1 MLKLRNHPFTTTISI
16 STFLLSDRT
25 LVESKLITLQ
35 DVSVTATALA
45 GARGNHGVQTA
56 GLELSLDGGLDLAVV
71 SEASSLLLLDTVALL
86 LLLGGLS
93 LGLASPA
100 DGLAVVSLVPLS
112 EGGGVNLD
120 DGRLGEGVGTD
131 QFVVRRVVHDTNDT
145 GLAGNALRSPREVAG
160 LETEGTELL
169 VTTTGT
175 DKVDSLVTKTGVG
188 GLATLVERSVGWSPV
203 RICSLPLCF
212 QSPSTSNVNESV
224 SGIPLLAVEGAL
236 RTGGRA
242 LVTRVA
248 RNTHVGV

>member
-45 GARGNHGVQTA
+45 GARGNNGVQTA

-71 SEASSLLLLDTVALL
+71 SEASRLLLLDAVALL

-145 GLAGNALRSPREVAG
+145 GLAGNTLRSPREVAG

>member
-1 MLKLRNHPFTTTISI
+1 MTAQSSTDTDAQTIKIFWKKLLKLRNHPFTTTISI

-25 LVESKLITLQ
+25 LVESKLLTLQ
-35 DVSVTATALA
+35 DVSVAATALT
-45 GARGNHGVQTA
+45 GARGNNGVQTA

-71 SEASSLLLLDTVALL
+71 SEASSLLLLDTVAL

-145 GLAGNALRSPREVAG
+145 GLAGDALRSPREVTG
-160 LETEGTELL
+160 VETEGTELL
-169 VTTTGT
+169 VTTTGA

-188 GLATLVERSVGWSPV
+188 GLATLVERSVGGY
-203 RICSLPLCF
+203 R
-212 QSPSTSNVNESV
+212 
-224 SGIPLLAVEGAL
+224 
-236 RTGGRA
+236 
-242 LVTRVA
+242 
-248 RNTHVGV
+248 

>member
-45 GARGNHGVQTA
+45 GARGNNGVQTA

-71 SEASSLLLLDTVALL
+71 SEASRLLLLDAVALL

-169 VTTTGT
+169 VTSTGT

>member
-25 LVESKLITLQ
+25 LVESKLLTLQ
-35 DVSVTATALA
+35 DVSVAATALT
-45 GARGNHGVQTA
+45 GARGNNGVQTA

-86 LLLGGLS
+86 LLGGLS

-112 EGGGVNLD
+112 EGGGVNLN

-160 LETEGTELL
+160 LETEGTELA

-175 DKVDSLVTKTGVG
+175 DKVDTLGADTGVG
-188 GLATLVERSVGWSPV
+188 GLAALLEG
-203 RICSLPLCF
+203 
-212 QSPSTSNVNESV
+212 
-224 SGIPLLAVEGAL
+224 SGGSHGQHHEVC
-236 RTGGRA
+236 
-242 LVTRVA
+242 
-248 RNTHVGV
+248 

>member
-45 GARGNHGVQTA
+45 GARGNNGVQTA

-71 SEASSLLLLDTVALL
+71 SEASRLLLLDAVALL

>member
-45 GARGNHGVQTA
+45 GARSNNGVQTA
-56 GLELSLDGGLDLAVV
+56 GLELSLNSGLDLAVV
-71 SEASSLLLLDTVALL
+71 SEASRLLLLDAVALL
-86 LLLGGLS
+86 LLLGGLR

-100 DGLAVVSLVPLS
+100 NGLAVVSLVPLS
-112 EGGGVNLD
+112 EWGGVNLD

-145 GLAGNALRSPREVAG
+145 GLAGNALRSPREVTG

-169 VTTTGT
+169 VATTGT

-203 RICSLPLCF
+203 RICSLSLCF
-212 QSPSTSNVNESV
+212 QSPST
-224 SGIPLLAVEGAL
+224 
-236 RTGGRA
+236 
-242 LVTRVA
+242 
-248 RNTHVGV
+248 